1 MNYLQ
6 KSLLSLTLFILIS
19 TGASAQRTS
28 RLQYIEKYKELAIKN
43 MSTYGIP
50 ASITLA
56 QACLESGDGNSRLA
70 TEGNN
75 HFGIKCHNWEGKK
88 IFQDDD
94 ERNECFRK
102 YDAPEESFRDHSE
115 FLRYRDR
122 YKFLFDFDPGDY
134 KAWAYGLK
142 QAGYA
147 TNPAYPQLLIKIIED
162 FKLYQYDIPGAVIP
176 PPPSVAEKEKE
187 YTIPEGTNLY
197 QISLSRK
204 ILEKNGVP
212 YIISQ
217 EGESWE
223 SVAADFNLFKREL
236 QRFNDADRDSDL
248 MPGTVV
254 YIEAKKKKADPLL
267 SSHVTEPGETIQILS
282 QRYAI
287 RAKYLRKLNNLKA
300 GEEPAPGI
308 ILKLR

>member
-6 KSLLSLTLFILIS
+6 KGYLTLLILTLTS
-19 TGASAQRTS
+19 AGAIAQRIS
-28 RLQYIEKYKELAIKN
+28 RTQYIETYKELAIKN
-43 MSTYGIP
+43 MTNYGIP

-70 TEGNN
+70 KEGNN
-75 HFGIKCHNWEGKK
+75 HFGIKCHNWEGKR
-88 IFQDDD
+88 IYHDDD

-102 YDAPEESFRDHSE
+102 YNAPEESFRDHSE
-115 FLRYRDR
+115 FLRFRDR
-122 YKFLFDFDPGDY
+122 YKFLFDIDPGDY

-142 QAGYA
+142 RAGYA
-147 TNPAYPQLLIKIIED
+147 TNPSYPQLLIKIIED
-162 FKLYQYDIPGAVIP
+162 FKLYEYDVPGVVIP
-176 PPPSVAEKEKE
+176 PPPSVLEKEKV
-187 YTIPEGTNLY
+187 YTIPQGTTLY

-217 EGESWE
+217 EGETWE
-223 SVAADFNLFKREL
+223 SIASEFNLFKREL
-236 QRFNDADRDSDL
+236 QRFNDAPRDSKVE
-248 MPGTVV
+248 PGTIV
-254 YIEAKKKKADPLL
+254 YIEQKKKRADALL
-267 SSHVTEPGETIQILS
+267 TNHVTEVGETIRELS

-287 RAKYLRKLNNLKA
+287 RAKNLRRLNNLKT